1 LIPST
6 LEEFQNFNYEWL
18 CAAIPSDFEIDIA
31 EFDRLLEN
39 EEAVFIDVREVHE
52 TPVVTEFVHQQIPF
66 GLIREQAFTDNP
78 GIIVL
83 FCQSGKRSLDA
94 AKYLSS
100 IPGISK
106 NIFSLKGGI
115 SNWKASRQNPS
126 IV

>member
-1 LIPST
+1 MVKK
-6 LEEFQNFNYEWL
+6 F
-18 CAAIPSDFEIDIA
+18 
-31 EFDRLLEN
+31 